1 MDRSGTAAGASAPA
15 ETLRRE
21 PPAVPPAFAD
31 ALEAVTA
38 ELAGPVRPGLELR
51 TVPAPT
57 RMAPHALAVAGDVE
71 RDGEPV
77 ASGRFVVLHDPA
89 GQDGWNGHTRVV
101 AFVSSEVEQEM
112 AADPA
117 LGEVGWS
124 WLTEAL
130 QEHGAAHVAAGG
142 TVTRTVSTRFGEIA
156 EPEDASE
163 VEVRASWT
171 ALDDDAGRLDLVAH
185 LRAWC
190 DLLCATAGLPPS
202 GVTALRPR

>member
-1 MDRSGTAAGASAPA
+1 V
-15 ETLRRE
+15 TLPRE
-21 PPAVPPAFAD
+21 PGGVLGAAAVPPAFAA
-31 ALEAVTA
+31 ALEELEA
-38 ELAGPVRPGLELR
+38 ELARTPRPGLELR

-57 RMAPHALAVAGDVE
+57 RMAPHAVAVAADVE

-77 ASGRFVVLHDPA
+77 ASGRFVVLHDPD
-89 GQDGWNGHTRVV
+89 GQDGWSGCTRVV

-130 QEHGAAHVAAGG
+130 EQHGATHVAAGG
-142 TVTRTVSTRFGEIA
+142 TVTRTVSTRFGQIA

-171 ALDDDAGRLDLVAH
+171 AVDDEAGRIDLVAH
-185 LRAWC
+185 LRAWG
-190 DLLCATAGLPPS
+190 DLLCATAGLPPT